1 MKISA
6 LTKSLIIV
14 FLFSCF
20 FSIFSTKSFAQTK
33 TAQVNS
39 ASAQQSDTLVSDTN
53 PDVPDNLHNWTQ
65 TVTIEVLS
73 SFSCQLTGVDP
84 VNTKQGCLG
93 VDQKTGKIG
102 FLPSPQTGGLIG
114 LMGNMIVALYTPP
127 LHTTD
132 YFQNLASSFGIV
144 KKTYAAPG
152 EGFESLKPLM
162 TIWTAFRN
170 IVYLLLVVVFV
181 IIGLAIMLRIKN
193 DPRTVMTIQNQIPK
207 IIIGIL
213 AVTFSFAIAG
223 FLIDMMWVLIFLVYN
238 TLSQA
243 AASSVPS
250 IPEVIKAAGLQHG
263 TPFGTLGAGNI
274 LAIISSSAFSIGKII
289 FSILTGGMPGG
300 FKGWVIKGILMFALP
315 PIFNPLIWAGIGGI
329 LAWIVIALIVLIALF
344 RLWIALIKAYVQI
357 LLDVALAPFWI
368 IGGIVPG
375 SSISF
380 GGWLKDIIANLLAFP
395 ATIALLMLAVIFKDL
410 FATPGASFVPPLIGD
425 PGSANAIG
433 PLLALGIILMTPNVV
448 NMIKKALK
456 ATKFETGIG
465 AAVAGGVALVGKGA
479 RSTAGMAATYYAGDP
494 YTQKKGWQGV
504 AQGQIRERL
513 H

>member
-6 LTKSLIIV
+6 LIKSLIIV

-20 FSIFSTKSFAQTK
+20 FSIFSIKSFAQTK
-33 TAQVNS
+33 TAQANLTNT
-39 ASAQQSDTLVSDTN
+39 QQSDTLVSDTN
-53 PDVPDNLHNWTQ
+53 SDVPDNLHNWTQ

-73 SFSCQLTGVDP
+73 SFSCQLSGIDP
-84 VNTKQGCLG
+84 INAKQGCLG
-93 VDQKTGKIG
+93 IDQKTGKIG
-102 FLPSPQTGGLIG
+102 FLPSFQAGGLIG
-114 LMGNMIVALYTPP
+114 FMSNMIAVLYTPP

-181 IIGLAIMLRIKN
+181 IIGLAIMLRIKI

-243 AASSVPS
+243 AAASG
-250 IPEVIKAAGLQHG
+250 IPEVIKAAGLQTG

-274 LAIISSSAFSIGKII
+274 LAIISSSAFNIGKII
-289 FSILTGGMPGG
+289 FDLLSG
-300 FKGWVIKGILMFALP
+300 ALP
-315 PIFNPLIWAGIGGI
+315 FWAKGLLMIFAPMIFNPLLWAGIGGLI
-329 LAWIVIALIVLIALF
+329 AWIVIAIIILIALF

-357 LLDVALAPFWI
+357 LLDVVLAPFWI
-368 IGGIVPG
+368 IGGIIPG

-395 ATIALLMLAVIFKDL
+395 ATIALLMLAVIFKDI
-410 FATPGASFVPPLIGD
+410 FATPGASFVPPLIGNM
-425 PGSANAIG
+425 GTANVIG
-433 PLLALGIILMTPNVV
+433 PLIALGIILMTPNVV

-465 AAVAGGVALVGKGA
+465 AAVAGGVAMVGRGA
-479 RSTAGMAATYYAGDP
+479 KSGAGMTATYYQGDP
-494 YTQKKGWQGV
+494 YTGKKGWPGVFQG
-504 AQGQIRERL
+504 GQRKL
-513 H
+513 S